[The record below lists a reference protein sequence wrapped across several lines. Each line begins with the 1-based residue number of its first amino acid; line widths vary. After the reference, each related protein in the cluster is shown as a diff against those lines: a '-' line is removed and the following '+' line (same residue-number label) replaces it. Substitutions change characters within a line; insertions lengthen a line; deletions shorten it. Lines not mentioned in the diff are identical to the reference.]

1 MILQKT
7 RFWYDISVDQGYG
20 IDRQSTV
27 HGIAGNLRMLQRGLT
42 GDRTRIASGYM
53 DEPGSLQAYLLYY
66 WAVSLYESTLILAEL
81 DARHQLPAIHSVLD
95 IGSGPG
101 PASFAANV
109 FGAEKALLVDK
120 SEKALAIARN
130 IAAEERKN
138 VDIHAFSKANFEIIT
153 QCAELEE
160 FRVPQGEAF
169 DLIVASHSLNELWHG
184 APDWLER
191 RRDFLLRLLPALR
204 PGGVLLI
211 VEPSAHYTSIP
222 LLALRDALLCSTQ
235 AQTQAQMQ
243 AQENA
248 LVCVG
253 PCPHSECCPMLAYE
267 GRPCFSEWPW
277 DAPPL
282 VAELARSAGLDRSL
296 LKAAWAAFRK
306 APLEEQH
313 TMRRSSADPACIR
326 GRIVSEPMRNK
337 AGRIRYIVC
346 TEEGLLK
353 TISAPQDDADARS
366 LGFFQLARGDLIE
379 AEGLE
384 RRGEHHLGLA
394 HETNMRLVM
403 RAPQG

>member
-1 MILQKT
+1 MLLQKT
-7 RFWYDISVDQGYG
+7 RFWYDISVDQGLG
-20 IDRQSTV
+20 IDRRINV
-27 HGIAGNLRMLQRGLT
+27 HSIAGNLHTLQRGLT

-53 DEPGSLQAYLLYY
+53 DEPGSLQTYLLYY

-81 DARHQLPAIHSVLD
+81 DARHQLPALHSVLD

-130 IAAEERKN
+130 IAAEGRKN
-138 VDIHAFSKANFEIIT
+138 VDTHVFSKANFEIIT
-153 QCAELEE
+153 QCMELEE

-169 DLIVASHSLNELWHG
+169 DLIVASHSLNELWQG
-184 APDWLER
+184 TPDWLER

-211 VEPSAHYTSIP
+211 IEPSAHYTSIP
-222 LLALRDALLCSTQ
+222 LLALRDALLSSTQ
-235 AQTQAQMQ
+235 SHTQAK
-243 AQENA
+243 ENA
-248 LVCVG
+248 LGCVG

-267 GRPCFSEWPW
+267 GRPCFSEWTW

-296 LKAAWAAFRK
+296 LKAAWVAFRK
-306 APLEEQH
+306 APPEEPP
-313 TMRRSSADPACIR
+313 TMPRTSASPGTIR

-353 TISAPQDDADARS
+353 TISASQDDADARL
-366 LGFFQLARGDLIE
+366 LGFFRLARGDLIE
-379 AEGLE
+379 ADGLE

-394 HETNMRLVM
+394 HETHMRLVM
-403 RAPQG
+403 RAPRG